1 VLGWGSTYGALR
13 EATLRVRN
21 QGYDVSHAHL
31 KYLNPFPKNIE
42 KVLRSFDK
50 VLIVELNLGQLALL
64 IRGKYLVPAYTYNKV
79 RGRPFGIE
87 EMEQVIID
95 TLKK

>member
-1 VLGWGSTYGALR
+1 M
-13 EATLRVRN
+13 LRVRQ
-21 QGYDVSHAHL
+21 QGYSVSHAHL

-50 VLIVELNLGQLALL
+50 VLIPELNLGQLAMI
-64 IRGKYLVPAYTYNKV
+64 IRGKYLIPAVQYNKV
-79 RGRPFGIE
+79 RGRPFGID
-87 EMEQVIID
+87 EMEKVIID